1 MATGNYGT
9 IRPAD
14 VAVEDVEIFYSYTP
28 TRESLVNVDLI
39 LVATTKTRP
48 VSART

>member
-39 LVATTKTRP
+39 T
-48 VSART
+48 S